1 MNIDQLHYQ
10 MALEARR
17 FAEHVCDYCQ
27 VDRHSS
33 LAGEVNDLEAGE
45 LVSVFYLV
53 SLERLPLEI
62 ALTQFD
68 QVIAM
73 RMPQGGWPGEPV
85 AKVSSTRTSF
95 SNYHPR
101 TRVFLDGFEW
111 GIVDN
116 RSTKPDLPWVAA
128 IPSTER
134 DSWT

>member
-53 SLERLPLEI
+53 SL
-62 ALTQFD
+62 
-68 QVIAM
+68 
-73 RMPQGGWPGEPV
+73 
-85 AKVSSTRTSF
+85 
-95 SNYHPR
+95 
-101 TRVFLDGFEW
+101 
-111 GIVDN
+111 
-116 RSTKPDLPWVAA
+116 
-128 IPSTER
+128 
-134 DSWT
+134 